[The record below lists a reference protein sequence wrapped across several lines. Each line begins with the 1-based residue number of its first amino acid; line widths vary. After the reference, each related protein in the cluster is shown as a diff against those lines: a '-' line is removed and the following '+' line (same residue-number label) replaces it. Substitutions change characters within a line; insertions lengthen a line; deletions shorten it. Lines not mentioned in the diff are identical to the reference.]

1 MCNGEA
7 RLETVNGVD
16 VLPPCIPRRY
26 RARLITSAPM
36 SAAPKA
42 AFADRSIAGMPVS
55 MPQKQGTSQIVHTAT
70 LKRSKRAVA
79 LWFLRA

>member
-1 MCNGEA
+1 MRNCGRGWLKPA
-7 RLETVNGVD
+7 
-16 VLPPCIPRRY
+16 CIPRRY

-42 AFADRSIAGMPVS
+42 AFADRSIVGMPVS

-79 LWFLRA
+79 LWFLRT

>member
-1 MCNGEA
+1 MRGLGRGWLHRA
-7 RLETVNGVD
+7 
-16 VLPPCIPRRY
+16 CIPCRY

-42 AFADRSIAGMPVS
+42 AFADRSIAGIPVS
-55 MPQKQGTSQIVHTAT
+55 MPQKQGIGQVVHTAT

-79 LWFLRA
+79 LWFLRT